1 MQTVKMLTTKQFE
14 QWLQQQAQIAIRY
27 RQVQKSNIL
36 AEYYT
41 LKEVVESAEFQA
53 KKQELTTTRYADTQ
67 EGSTMALYRQLNW
80 NTSVIL
86 YKLLKKE
93 AYKEKAEVA
102 QYLELSA
109 QIQTPEFQQANA
121 FWKNPKRWFTTP
133 ESQQEKRYNELVKH
147 VDIVFFFQHT
157 EKEIAELESYKTVW
171 AEECETAKLSATWE
185 TGFLYP
191 SKEFKANHSHVSE
204 QQAYTQGRNT
214 QVANRVWS
222 IITKKEK
229 TTAPAWH
236 PTKGMIMHNF
246 AYTSDVWHSNIPAIT
261 SKKGVL
267 QIKMACVG
275 KVRHA
280 ICLVSPKS
288 QNVLSI
294 LPSNLMQKNYVVYT
308 LVWNEKE
315 TIWYQNNQEL
325 KREIKSLPATP
336 LHLLLRSYLPIDQ
349 VGSTGLLNIDWI
361 RVYTKA

>member
-27 RQVQKSNIL
+27 RQIEKSDLL
-36 AEYYT
+36 AEYNT
-41 LKEVVESAEFQA
+41 LKEVVESADFQS
-53 KKQELTTTRYADTQ
+53 KRTKLLTTRYADTQ
-67 EGSTMALYRQLNW
+67 EGSTMALYKQLSW

-86 YKLLKKE
+86 YNWLKKE
-93 AYKEKAEVA
+93 AWKEKPEVV

-147 VDIVFFFQHT
+147 ADIVFFFQHT

-171 AEECETAKLSATWE
+171 AEECETAKLSATWQ

-246 AYTSDVWHSNIPAIT
+246 AYTSDVWHTSEAIAPK
-261 SKKGVL
+261 SGVL
-267 QIKMACVG
+267 QA
-275 KVRHA
+275 KVRLTGKAKHIFCLTMANAKKSLHLLPADKVVKEA
-280 ICLVSPKS
+280 I
-288 QNVLSI
+288 
-294 LPSNLMQKNYVVYT
+294 YT

-315 TIWYQNNQEL
+315 VVNYVNNMEVSRTQNPLSGE
-325 KREIKSLPATP
+325 A
-336 LHLLLRSYLPIDQ
+336 LHLLVRSYLPENQ
-349 VGSTGLLNIDWI
+349 KAGTGQLDIDWVRI
-361 RVYTKA
+361 YTK

>member
-27 RQVQKSNIL
+27 RQIEKSDLL
-36 AEYYT
+36 AEYNT
-41 LKEVVESAEFQA
+41 LKEVVESADFQS
-53 KKQELTTTRYADTQ
+53 KRTKLLTTRYADTQ
-67 EGSTMALYRQLNW
+67 EGSTMALYKQLSW

-86 YKLLKKE
+86 YNWLKKE
-93 AYKEKAEVA
+93 AWKEKPEVV
-102 QYLELSA
+102 QYLELAA

-147 VDIVFFFQHT
+147 ADIVFFFQHT

-171 AEECETAKLSATWE
+171 AEECETAQLSAVWQ

-246 AYTSDVWHSNIPAIT
+246 AYTSDVWHTSEAIAPK
-261 SKKGVL
+261 SGVL
-267 QIKMACVG
+267 QA
-275 KVRHA
+275 KVRLTGKAKHIFCLTMANAKKSLHLLPADKVVKEA
-280 ICLVSPKS
+280 I
-288 QNVLSI
+288 
-294 LPSNLMQKNYVVYT
+294 YT

-315 TIWYQNNQEL
+315 VVNYVNNMEVSRTQNPLSGE
-325 KREIKSLPATP
+325 A
-336 LHLLLRSYLPIDQ
+336 LHLLVRSYLPENQ
-349 VGSTGLLNIDWI
+349 KAGTGQLDIDWVRI
-361 RVYTKA
+361 YSN